1 MNTTP
6 EEEKLYKEA
15 RKRVRR
21 KKSYY
26 STLIAYFSVCTF
38 LTFLNWFQMDFRTD
52 ADWHDWWVRWVW
64 FGWGIGMFFYTISF
78 FKTGVIFGQD
88 WEERKIKEEMEKMK
102 RP

>member
-1 MNTTP
+1 MDMNTSP

-15 RKRVRR
+15 RKKVRR

-26 STLIAYFSVCTF
+26 SAIISYFAVGTF
-38 LTFLNWFQMDFRTD
+38 LTFLNWYTQRDEDTI
-52 ADWHDWWVRWVW
+52 HWWVIWVW

-78 FKTGVIFGQD
+78 FKNGVVFGQD

-102 RP
+102 RS

>member
-6 EEEKLYKEA
+6 EEEKLFKEA

-21 KKSYY
+21 KKNYY
-26 STLIAYFSVCTF
+26 SAIISYFAIGTF
-38 LTFLNWFQMDFRTD
+38 LTFLNWYTQRDEETI
-52 ADWHDWWVRWVW
+52 HWWVIWVW

-102 RP
+102 RS

>member
-6 EEEKLYKEA
+6 EEERLYKEA

-26 STLIAYFSVCTF
+26 SAIISYFAVGTF
-38 LTFLNWFQMDFRTD
+38 LTFLNWYTQRDEETI
-52 ADWHDWWVRWVW
+52 HWWVIWVW

-78 FKTGVIFGQD
+78 FKTGVLFGQD

-102 RP
+102 RS

>member
-21 KKSYY
+21 RKSYY
-26 STLIAYFSVCTF
+26 SAIISYFAVGTF
-38 LTFLNWFQMDFRTD
+38 LTFLNWYTQRDEDTI
-52 ADWHDWWVRWVW
+52 HWWVIWVW

-78 FKTGVIFGQD
+78 FKSGVVFGQD
-88 WEERKIKEEMEKMK
+88 WEDRKIKEEIEKMK
-102 RP
+102 RS

>member
-1 MNTTP
+1 MNMNTAP

-26 STLIAYFSVCTF
+26 SAIISYFAVCTF
-38 LTFLNWFQMDFRTD
+38 LTFLNWYTQRDEETI
-52 ADWHDWWVRWVW
+52 HWWVIWVW

-78 FKTGVIFGQD
+78 FKSGVIFGQD
-88 WEERKIKEEMEKMK
+88 WEDRKIKEEMEKMK
-102 RP
+102 RS

>member
-1 MNTTP
+1 MYNTP

-26 STLIAYFSVCTF
+26 STLISYFAVGTF
-38 LTFLNWFQMDFRTD
+38 LTFLNWYTQRDEDTI
-52 ADWHDWWVRWVW
+52 HWWVIWVW

-78 FKTGVIFGQD
+78 FKNGVVFGQD
-88 WEERKIKEEMEKMK
+88 WEDRKIKEEMEKMRK
-102 RP
+102 

>member
-1 MNTTP
+1 MNTP

-26 STLIAYFSVCTF
+26 SAIISYFAVGTF
-38 LTFLNWFQMDFRTD
+38 LTFLNWYTQRDEETI
-52 ADWHDWWVRWVW
+52 HWWVIWVW

-78 FKTGVIFGQD
+78 FKTGVVFGQD
-88 WEERKIKEEMEKMK
+88 WEDRKIKEEMEKMK
-102 RP
+102 RN

>member
-26 STLIAYFSVCTF
+26 SALISYFGVGTF
-38 LTFLNWFQMDFRTD
+38 LTLLNWYTQRDEETI
-52 ADWHDWWVRWVW
+52 HWWVLWVW

-78 FKTGVIFGQD
+78 FKTGVFFGQD
-88 WEERKIKEEMEKMK
+88 WEDRKIKEEMEKMK

>member
-6 EEEKLYKEA
+6 EDDKLYKEA

-26 STLIAYFSVCTF
+26 SALISYFAVGTF
-38 LTFLNWFQMDFRTD
+38 LTFLNWYTQRDEEII
-52 ADWHDWWVRWVW
+52 DWWVIWVW

-78 FKTGVIFGQD
+78 FKNGIVFGQD

-102 RP
+102 RS

>member
-1 MNTTP
+1 METTP

-26 STLIAYFSVCTF
+26 SAIISYFAVGTF
-38 LTFLNWFQMDFRTD
+38 LTFLNWYTQRDEDTI
-52 ADWHDWWVRWVW
+52 HWWVIWVW
-64 FGWGIGMFFYTISF
+64 FGWGIGMFFYTIRF

-88 WEERKIKEEMEKMK
+88 WEDRKIKEEMEKMK
-102 RP
+102 RS

>member
-1 MNTTP
+1 MNSP

-26 STLIAYFSVCTF
+26 SALISYFAVGTF
-38 LTFLNWFQMDFRTD
+38 LTFLNWYTQRDEETI
-52 ADWHDWWVRWVW
+52 HWWVVWVW

>member
-26 STLIAYFSVCTF
+26 SAIISYFAVGTF
-38 LTFLNWFQMDFRTD
+38 LTFLNWYTQRDEETI
-52 ADWHDWWVRWVW
+52 HWWVIWVW

-78 FKTGVIFGQD
+78 FKTGVVFGQD
-88 WEERKIKEEMEKMK
+88 WEDRKIKEEMEKMK
-102 RP
+102 RS

>member
-6 EEEKLYKEA
+6 EEERLYKEA

-26 STLIAYFSVCTF
+26 SAIISYFAVGTF
-38 LTFLNWFQMDFRTD
+38 LTFLNWYTQRDEETI
-52 ADWHDWWVRWVW
+52 HWWVIWVW

-78 FKTGVIFGQD
+78 FKTGVLFGQD

>member
-26 STLIAYFSVCTF
+26 SAIIAYFAVGTF
-38 LTFLNWFQMDFRTD
+38 LTFINWFSQRDQETI
-52 ADWHDWWVRWVW
+52 HWWVIWVW

-78 FKTGVIFGQD
+78 FKNGVVFGQD
-88 WEERKIKEEMEKMK
+88 WEDRKIKEEMDKMK
-102 RP
+102 RQ

>member
-26 STLIAYFSVCTF
+26 SAIISYFAVGTF
-38 LTFLNWFQMDFRTD
+38 LTFLNWYTQRDEETI
-52 ADWHDWWVRWVW
+52 HWWVIWVW

-78 FKTGVIFGQD
+78 FKTGVLFGQD

-102 RP
+102 RQ

>member
-26 STLIAYFSVCTF
+26 SAIISYFAVGTF
-38 LTFLNWFQMDFRTD
+38 LTFLNWYTQRDEDTI
-52 ADWHDWWVRWVW
+52 HWWVIWVW

-78 FKTGVIFGQD
+78 FKSGVVFGQD
-88 WEERKIKEEMEKMK
+88 WEDRKIKEEMEKMK
-102 RP
+102 RQ

>member
-6 EEEKLYKEA
+6 EEEKLYKDA

-21 KKSYY
+21 KKNYYTAIISYF
-26 STLIAYFSVCTF
+26 TVCTF
-38 LTFLNWFQMDFRTD
+38 LTVINWYQLSEG
-52 ADWHDWWVRWVW
+52 HGNHWWVKWVW

-88 WEERKIKEEMEKMK
+88 WEDRKIKEEMEKMK